1 MAPVLN
7 PRGALDSLEVWMT
20 LEDPIRLFRVE
31 CFYEEGK
38 EGPEVAK
45 RGLGDTHPTPRTSGP
60 REWTRNSRHLG
71 CQGGGGL
78 P

>member
-7 PRGALDSLEVWMT
+7 PQGALDSLEVWMT
-20 LEDPIRLFRVE
+20 LEDPIRRFRVE

-45 RGLGDTHPTPRTSGP
+45 RA
-60 REWTRNSRHLG
+60 
-71 CQGGGGL
+71 
-78 P
+78 